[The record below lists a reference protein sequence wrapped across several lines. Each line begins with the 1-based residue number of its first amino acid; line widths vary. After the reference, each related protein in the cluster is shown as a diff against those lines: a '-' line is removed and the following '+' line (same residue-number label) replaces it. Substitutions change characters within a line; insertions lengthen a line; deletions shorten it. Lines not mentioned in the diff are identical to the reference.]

1 MLLLFCFLSSTE
13 MLIILETMLSFS
25 KLLQKMEGYKLNSF
39 QITAAVRIKPLL
51 SQENVDLRRAAFR
64 LFGDLTSSVNADN
77 KSEAFKEQ
85 LEGNLIT
92 FLLHLSDPDDTV
104 VKVSENR

>member
-1 MLLLFCFLSSTE
+1 
-13 MLIILETMLSFS
+13 
-25 KLLQKMEGYKLNSF
+25 MEGYKLSSF

-51 SQENVDLRRAAFR
+51 SQENTDLRRAAFH
-64 LFGDLTSSVNADN
+64 LFGDLTLSLNIDN

-92 FLLHLSDPDDTV
+92 FILHLSDPDVEV
-104 VKVSENR
+104 VKVSVLP

>member
-1 MLLLFCFLSSTE
+1 
-13 MLIILETMLSFS
+13 
-25 KLLQKMEGYKLNSF
+25 MEGFKLNSF

-64 LFGDLTSSVNADN
+64 LFGDLTSSVNVES
-77 KSEAFKEQ
+77 KMEAFKEQ

-92 FLLHLSDPDDTV
+92 FLLHLSDPDINV
-104 VKVSENR
+104 VKVRVAFFFTINLYLMLSITVIK